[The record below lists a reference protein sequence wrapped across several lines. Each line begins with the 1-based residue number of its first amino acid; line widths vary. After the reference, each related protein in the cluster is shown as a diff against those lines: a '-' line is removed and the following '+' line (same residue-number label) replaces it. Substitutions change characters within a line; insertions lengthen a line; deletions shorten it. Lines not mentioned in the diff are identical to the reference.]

1 VVQTARKVSKI
12 VRRFRKKQAK
22 RGKLSMIV
30 GTYVVDIDKDG
41 KKDVIRVYRRR
52 NQRGKTLL
60 ANVKFGETSFK
71 SRERK

>member
-1 VVQTARKVSKI
+1 
-12 VRRFRKKQAK
+12 
-22 RGKLSMIV
+22 MIV

-71 SRERK
+71 NRKRK